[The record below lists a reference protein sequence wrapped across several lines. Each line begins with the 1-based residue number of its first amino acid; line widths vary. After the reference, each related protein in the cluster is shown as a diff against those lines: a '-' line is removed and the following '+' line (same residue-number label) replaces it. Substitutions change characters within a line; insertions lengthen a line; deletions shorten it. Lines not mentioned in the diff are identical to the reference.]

1 MTEMNTN
8 GWIRYQPTKHEC
20 VADGDECPACAENA
34 VDRLVWDA
42 DGETVTCA
50 VCGTVYTPCP

>member
-1 MTEMNTN
+1 MNTN